1 MTYYIDIFLS
11 ETGGDCRGFVA
22 SSSAVLTDA
31 GLFGDL
37 HGILNRF
44 LRHSFCGERFHS
56 VAIDESAPEL
66 QKALRLLSEVGLE
79 PVFQNL
85 LTPEQRGKFFPIRRE
100 RPPFPLDGSEWLQVM
115 GMRANRGGVVRS
127 LQGKQLVASCTKE
140 QARRKGHCLEL
151 TYCVFAVT
159 KEFKV
164 AFEAAG
170 LVGAE
175 FRPLIYDPPAPNCQ
189 RTFWMDATVTA
200 PWSPWIR
207 RIESLDGSD
216 GMAGTELGHT
226 NEPLV
231 GHTGSVGFDDQGYMG
246 PGIAYR
252 RADLVG
258 FDGVDFMR
266 EAEWSVE
273 RNGVW
278 RSPHIVSQRFR
289 AWAKKFGCRFAMTG
303 VQLID

>member
-1 MTYYIDIFLS
+1 MTCHIQILFS
-11 ETGGDCRGFVA
+11 ENELDWRGFSV
-22 SSSAVLTDA
+22 SSSAVLKDRS
-31 GLFGDL
+31 LFREL
-37 HGILNRF
+37 QGILSQF
-44 LRHSFCGERFHS
+44 LRPAACSDRVLG

-66 QKALRLLSEVGLE
+66 QQALRLLSEVGLE

-100 RPPFPLDGSEWLQVM
+100 RAPFPLDGSEWLQVM
-115 GMRANRGGVVRS
+115 GMRANLGGVVRS

-140 QARRKGHCLEL
+140 EARRKGHCLEL
-151 TYCVFAVT
+151 NYCVFAVT
-159 KEFKV
+159 EEFKV

-207 RIESLDGSD
+207 RIQQLDDSD
-216 GMAGTELGHT
+216 DMAGTELGHT

-231 GHTGSVGFDDQGYMG
+231 GHTGNLGFDDQGYFG

-252 RADLVG
+252 RSDLVG

-266 EAEWSVE
+266 QAEWMIE

-278 RSPHIVSQRFR
+278 RSPYIVSQRFR
-289 AWAKKFGCRFAMTG
+289 AWAKKFGFRFVMNG

>member
-11 ETGGDCRGFVA
+11 EDAGTCRGTVA
-22 SSSAVLTDA
+22 SRCAVLTDA
-31 GLFGDL
+31 GLFGRL
-37 HGILNRF
+37 HGILSRY
-44 LRHSFCGERFHS
+44 LRPSFCGERYHS
-56 VAIDESAPEL
+56 IAIDESAPEL
-66 QKALRLLSEVGLE
+66 HEALCLLSDVGLK
-79 PVFQNL
+79 PVFQGF

-100 RPPFPLDGSEWLQVM
+100 RAPFPLDGSEWLQVM
-115 GMRANRGGVVRS
+115 CMNANRGGVVRS

-140 QARRKGHCLEL
+140 EARRKGHCLDL
-151 TYCVFAVT
+151 TFRVFAVT
-159 KEFKV
+159 EEFKD
-164 AFEAAG
+164 AFESAG

-175 FRPLIYDPPAPNCQ
+175 IRPLIYDPPAPNCQ

-200 PWSPWIR
+200 PWSPWLR
-207 RIESLDGSD
+207 RIQKLDGSD
-216 GMAGTELGHT
+216 DMAGVEIGHT

-231 GHTGSVGFDDQGYMG
+231 GHTGNADFDDQGYFG

-266 EAEWSVE
+266 QVEWVVE

-289 AWAKKFGCRFAMTG
+289 AWAKKFGFRFVMNG

>member
-11 ETGGDCRGFVA
+11 EDAGTCRGTLA
-22 SSSAVLTDA
+22 SQCAVITDA
-31 GLFGDL
+31 GLFGRL
-37 HGILNRF
+37 HGILSRF
-44 LRHSFCGERFHS
+44 HRPSFCGERYHS
-56 VAIDESAPEL
+56 IAIDESAPEL
-66 QKALRLLSEVGLE
+66 QQALRLLSEVGLE
-79 PVFQNL
+79 PVFQGF
-85 LTPEQRGKFFPIRRE
+85 LTPEQRGRFFPIRRE
-100 RPPFPLDGSEWLQVM
+100 RAPFPLDGSEWLQVM
-115 GMRANRGGVVRS
+115 CMNANRGGAVRS

-140 QARRKGHCLEL
+140 EARRKGHCLDL
-151 TYCVFAVT
+151 TYFVFAVT
-159 KEFKV
+159 EEFKV

-175 FRPLIYDPPAPNCQ
+175 FRPLIYDPPAPNCK
-189 RTFWMDATVTA
+189 RAFWMDATVTA
-200 PWSPWIR
+200 PWSPWLR
-207 RIESLDGSD
+207 RIQQLDDSD
-216 GMAGTELGHT
+216 DMAETELGHT

-278 RSPHIVSQRFR
+278 RSPYIVSQRFR
-289 AWAKKFGCRFAMTG
+289 AWAKKFGCRFVMNG

>member
-1 MTYYIDIFLS
+1 MTWHIQILFS
-11 ETGGDCRGFVA
+11 ENELDWRGSVA
-22 SSSAVLTDA
+22 SSRAVLKDRSLFRDLR
-31 GLFGDL
+31 GL
-37 HGILNRF
+37 LNQF
-44 LRHSFCGERFHS
+44 LRPAAGSDRVLR
-56 VAIDESAPEL
+56 VAIDESAHEL
-66 QKALRLLSEVGLE
+66 QQALRLLSEIGLE

-100 RPPFPLDGSEWLQVM
+100 RAPFPLDGSEWLQVM
-115 GMRANRGGVVRS
+115 CMYSNRGGVVRS

-140 QARRKGHCLEL
+140 EARRKGHCLDL
-151 TYCVFAVT
+151 TFGAFAVT
-159 KEFKV
+159 EEFKV

-175 FRPLIYDPPAPNCQ
+175 FRPLVYDPPAPNCQ

-216 GMAGTELGHT
+216 DMAGTELGHT
-226 NEPLV
+226 NDPLV

-246 PGIAYR
+246 PGTAYR

-266 EAEWSVE
+266 QPEWTVE
-273 RNGVW
+273 HNGVW
-278 RSPHIVSQRFR
+278 RSVHIVSQRFR
-289 AWAKKFGCRFAMTG
+289 AWAKKFGCRFAMNG